1 MVQSKTCGTWRVL
14 DRIGG
19 GGNGDVYRC
28 AGTVAPRSGLEAAIK
43 ILKRGRDARRDRVPR
58 FRNEID
64 FLLRA
69 GGRRGVL
76 PLLDHALPDDPS
88 QPSWYV
94 MPLAVPLLQA
104 LGPSPDLPAVVAAVG
119 DIAETLA
126 SLAADGIAHR
136 DIKPE
141 NLFRLDDAWLIG
153 DFGLVQ
159 YPEQVAVTEQGRPL
173 GPYFF
178 MAPEMRRDADTA
190 DGELADVYSLAKTL
204 WALAAGRPDPPPGE
218 LRRDRPE
225 LRLGTYIADPRARS
239 LEPVLERSTHHDPLS
254 RPRMR
259 ELAGELSWWSRLKPV
274 PVQLDLSSYTE
285 EVQRLR
291 EANRPKGEPEEQIL
305 IRLWNE
311 ALDRIRSSLNPWL
324 DAAMQEAGLQSLQRD
339 QRYIEDWNVEDYGGG
354 YSLPCWGIDTIA
366 SPWLSAAIGGAHRE
380 KPVKNIRDM
389 VAVFVLALM
398 TPDSQHTYTREVEFF
413 TLESL
418 RLDSIIEDIKQKVA
432 AQLPEVIAH
441 FLTACSEV
449 EQPLS

>member
-1 MVQSKTCGTWRVL
+1 
-14 DRIGG
+14 
-19 GGNGDVYRC
+19 
-28 AGTVAPRSGLEAAIK
+28 
-43 ILKRGRDARRDRVPR
+43 VPR

-64 FLLRA
+64 FLLRE

-94 MPLAVPLLQA
+94 MPLAVPLAQA
-104 LGPSPDLPAVVAAVG
+104 LGSSPELPAVVPAVG

-141 NLFRLDDAWLIG
+141 NLFQLDDAFLIG

-159 YPEQVAVTEQGRPL
+159 YPEQAAVTKQGRPL

-225 LRLGTYIADPRARS
+225 LRLSTYVADPRARS
-239 LEPVLERSTHHDPLS
+239 LEPILERSTGHDPLL

-259 ELAGELSWWSRLKPV
+259 ELADELSWWARLKPV
-274 PVQLDLSSYTE
+274 PVQLDLSSYTQ

-291 EANRPKGEPEEQIL
+291 EANRAPEPEEEHL
-305 IRLWNE
+305 VRLWNE
-311 ALDRIRSSLNPWL
+311 ALGRIWSLDPWL
-324 DAAMQEAGLQSLQRD
+324 DTVMQQSGLQKLQREGP
-339 QRYIEDWNVEDYGGG
+339 QIEGWQVEDYGG
-354 YSLPCWGIDTIA
+354 SCVLPHWGIDTIA
-366 SPWLSAAIGGAHRE
+366 SPWLSAALGGAHRE

-389 VAVFVLALM
+389 IAIFVLALM
-398 TPDSQHTYTREVEFF
+398 TPESQHTYMREIEFF

-418 RLDSIIEDIKQKVA
+418 RLDHIIEDFKAKIA
-432 AQLPEVIAH
+432 AGLPEVIAD
-441 FLTACSEV
+441 FLTACNEA
-449 EQPLS
+449 EQPSP

>member
-1 MVQSKTCGTWRVL
+1 M
-14 DRIGG
+14 
-19 GGNGDVYRC
+19 
-28 AGTVAPRSGLEAAIK
+28 
-43 ILKRGRDARRDRVPR
+43 PR

-76 PLLDHALPDDPS
+76 PMLDHALPDDPS

-94 MPLAVPLLQA
+94 MPLAVPLVQA
-104 LGPSPDLPAVVAAVG
+104 LGWSPDLPGVVAAVG

-141 NLFRLDDAWLIG
+141 NLFQLDGAWLIG

-159 YPEQVAVTEQGRPL
+159 YPEQAAVTKQGRPL

-225 LRLGTYIADPRARS
+225 LRLSTYIADPRARS
-239 LEPVLERSTHHDPLS
+239 LEPILERSTDHNPLS

-259 ELAGELSWWSRLKPV
+259 ELADELSWWSRLKPV
-274 PVQLDLSSYTE
+274 SIQLDVSSYTQ

-291 EANRPKGEPEEQIL
+291 EANSPAGKPEEERL

-324 DAAMQEAGLQSLQRD
+324 DTAMQQAGLQKLQRD
-339 QRYIEDWNVEDYGGG
+339 QQRIEGWQVEDYGG
-354 YSLPCWGIDTIA
+354 SHVLPCWGIDTIA

-380 KPVKNIRDM
+380 TPVKNIRDM

-398 TPDSQHTYTREVEFF
+398 TPGAQHTYIREVEFS

-418 RLDSIIEDIKQKVA
+418 RLDHIIED
-432 AQLPEVIAH
+432 
-441 FLTACSEV
+441 T
-449 EQPLS
+449 